1 MARKAKRI
9 AAAKS
14 HDEIFGE
21 MVEGL
26 TQAIR
31 IARGEADRSSYR
43 VHVPVEVDVK
53 SIRRK
58 TGLSQEAFAGA
69 YGFSTGSVR
78 DWEQHR
84 VMPDQSTRAYL
95 YVIGQK
101 PDLVRET
108 LVPLTPGRAKASRPG
123 PKPLVRSTRS
133 QRGKSMHH

>member
-1 MARKAKRI
+1 MAGKAKRI
-9 AAAKS
+9 TAAKS

-26 TQAIR
+26 TDAIS
-31 IARGEADRSSYR
+31 IARGEASRSSYR
-43 VHVPVEVDVK
+43 IHVPVEVDVK

-101 PDLVRET
+101 PDLVRKT
-108 LVPLTPGRAKASRPG
+108 LVPLTPARAKATSPG
-123 PKPLVRSTRS
+123 PKPSGRPARS
-133 QRGKSMHH
+133 QRGQRTHH